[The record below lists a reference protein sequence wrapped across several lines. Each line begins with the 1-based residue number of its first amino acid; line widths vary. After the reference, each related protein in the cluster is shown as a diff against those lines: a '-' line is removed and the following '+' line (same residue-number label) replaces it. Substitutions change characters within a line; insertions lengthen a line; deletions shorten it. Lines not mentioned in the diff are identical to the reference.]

1 MAVKPRPVICMYD
14 IVPIGLWNRMRASES
29 SPSNFISVE
38 GSSCT
43 SPRFPFTGDDLWTT
57 AAPSFRWHLSLCH
70 TRLEQKNSRISLL
83 IVIFMWQSMRLEY
96 FYKILWQFLVHD
108 YSCIIRYEIILIS
121 QRVRHKYR
129 LSQSGTSMT
138 VTVNNIR
145 RIKPKECRIYR
156 VLPPFYTL

>member
-1 MAVKPRPVICMYD
+1 MASFSLSHE
-14 IVPIGLWNRMRASES
+14 IGTEELTYIIADCN
-29 SPSNFISVE
+29 
-38 GSSCT
+38 
-43 SPRFPFTGDDLWTT
+43 L
-57 AAPSFRWHLSLCH
+57 
-70 TRLEQKNSRISLL
+70 
-83 IVIFMWQSMRLEY
+83 MWQSMRLEY

-145 RIKPKECRIYR
+145 RIKPKECKIYR